1 MYPNPLK
8 QKLQGGELVLGTSLP
23 AFTPQVAGMICNAGI
38 DFVWICT
45 EHSPY
50 SFERLDVIPSLIRQ
64 RGVAPMIRVANNDA
78 GLIKKAYDVGAVAVM
93 VPQVDTPAEAA
104 AAVEHAHYPPEGKR
118 GITPNWPWLVG
129 VDWTHVI
136 RTANEETVL
145 ILQLESREA
154 YDNLD
159 AIVEVGG
166 FDVLLVGPM
175 DLSASVGRITET
187 GCDEVQSIMEEV
199 PRRIAGSG
207 IVAGTTLGEV
217 AEVQEKYRW
226 GYRFLNVGNPMAY
239 GMQVLDRN
247 LATLR
252 SDPTGERG
260 VQGG

>member
-93 VPQVDTPAEAA
+93 VPQVDTPAEVA

-118 GITPNWPWLVG
+118 GITPNWPWVAG

-226 GYRFLNVGNPMAY
+226 GYRFLNVGNPLAY
-239 GMQVLDRN
+239 GMQVLNRN

>member
-8 QKLQGGELVLGTSLP
+8 QKLQDGELVLGTGLS
-23 AFTPQVAGMICNAGI
+23 AFTPQVAGMTCNADI

-50 SFERLDVIPSLIRQ
+50 SFETLDVIPSLIRQ

-118 GITPNWPWLVG
+118 GITPNWPWVVG

-145 ILQLESREA
+145 ILQLESRKA

-187 GCDEVQSIMEEV
+187 GCEEVQGIMEEV

-207 IVAGTTLGEV
+207 IVAGTTLGLV

-226 GYRFLNVGNPMAY
+226 GYRFLNVGNPLAY
-239 GMQVLDRN
+239 GMQVLSRN

-252 SDPTGERG
+252 SDPAGERG
-260 VQGG
+260 VHGG

>member
-226 GYRFLNVGNPMAY
+226 GYRFLNVGNPLAY
-239 GMQVLDRN
+239 GMQVLNRN

>member
-8 QKLQGGELVLGTSLP
+8 QKLQAGELVLGTGLP
-23 AFTPQVAGMICNAGI
+23 AFMPQVAGMICNADI

-50 SFERLDVIPSLIRQ
+50 AFETLDVIPSLIRQ

-93 VPQVDTPAEAA
+93 VPQVDTPEEAA

-118 GITPNWPWLVG
+118 GITPNWPWVTG

-145 ILQLESREA
+145 ILQLESLESWE
-154 YDNLD
+154 NID

-187 GCDEVQSIMEEV
+187 GCEEVQRIMEEV

-217 AEVQEKYRW
+217 AEVQEKIRW

-239 GMQVLDRN
+239 GMKVLGQN

-252 SDPTGERG
+252 SDPAGERNE
-260 VQGG
+260 QGK

>member
-8 QKLQGGELVLGTSLP
+8 QKLQNGNLALGTNLP
-23 AFTPQVAGMICNAGI
+23 AFRPQVAGMICGADI

-50 SFERLDVIPSLIRQ
+50 SFETLDVIPTLIRQ
-64 RGVAPMIRVANNDA
+64 RGIAPMIRVANNDA

-93 VPQVDTPAEAA
+93 VPQVDTPEEAA

-118 GITPNWPWLVG
+118 GITPNWPWAAG
-129 VDWTHVI
+129 VDWNHVI

-187 GCDEVQSIMEEV
+187 GCEEVQRIMEEV

-207 IVAGTTLGEV
+207 IVAGTTLLEV
-217 AEVQEKYRW
+217 AEIQEKYRW

-239 GMQVLDRN
+239 GMQVLKEN

-252 SDPTGERG
+252 SDPVGEG
-260 VQGG
+260 EKQGE